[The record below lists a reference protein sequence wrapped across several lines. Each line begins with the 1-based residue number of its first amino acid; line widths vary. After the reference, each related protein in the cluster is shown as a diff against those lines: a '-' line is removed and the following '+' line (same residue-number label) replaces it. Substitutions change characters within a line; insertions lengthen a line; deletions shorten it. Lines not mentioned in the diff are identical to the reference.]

1 MDVIEI
7 ICKSTVHFCAVYF
20 IATFLCAHL
29 RKNSIFHTL
38 SISNKK
44 KGVTQLFL
52 LCWYCI
58 FYWDFKERIPPWTF
72 NLNDFALTEL
82 LHSSYIHT
90 LCSSLSTADKCS
102 DHALSRTFFAPIGK
116 CTQMNSQTH
125 SKGLSLR
132 TVLSRQAS
140 LSLCCLSSARGLCE
154 MAVHRFSIVIIAA
167 FIWFILFY
175 FDDWQH
181 IPLWNIFLYN
191 C

>member
-1 MDVIEI
+1 MDVTEI

-29 RKNSIFHTL
+29 RKNSIFHTP

-58 FYWDFKERIPPWTF
+58 FYWDFKERTFRLEHSTWTISLW
-72 NLNDFALTEL
+72 LNYCTPLAL
-82 LHSSYIHT
+82 
-90 LCSSLSTADKCS
+90 CCSLSTIDKCS

-116 CTQMNSQTH
+116 FTQMHCQTH

-132 TVLSRQAS
+132 TALSLQAS
-140 LSLCCLSSARGLCE
+140 LSLCCLSTARGLFE
-154 MAVHRFSIVIIAA
+154 MAVHRFSIVIITA
-167 FIWFILFY
+167 FIWFILFH

-181 IPLWNIFLYN
+181 IPLWNIFLFN